1 MTANE
6 LRWGDGLSWAGSP
19 TITERLPSRQGRDD
33 HRNPSL
39 EQRRGTGGL
48 LYEAYLPHRVRV
60 PDETPARWIGPETTV
75 PLTFTGRLTPR
86 RAVSEIP
93 GRR

>member
-1 MTANE
+1 MVSHGPARPQSQSVCRHGRGE
-6 LRWGDGLSWAGSP
+6 
-19 TITERLPSRQGRDD
+19 TIIA
-33 HRNPSL
+33 NPSL

-86 RAVSEIP
+86 RAVREIP